1 VTDLRV
7 FCILVSSWILQIKEL
22 LCYVNLECY
31 NEHLRVGRMR
41 IAKRFEQSQY
51 KVTFDNFA
59 VNGFR
64 TEHVLNQVL
73 FDETIKAKIVQAEFV
88 TIDIGGNDV
97 LPAVRLGG
105 DVPGAISK
113 AATNIHIILHTIDQL
128 NPNFKINFN
137 NKKK

>member
-1 VTDLRV
+1 
-7 FCILVSSWILQIKEL
+7 VSSWILQIKEL
-22 LCYVNLECY
+22 LCYDNFELY
-31 NEHLRVGRMR
+31 NKRTGVGRMR

-51 KVTFDNFA
+51 TVTFYNFA
-59 VNGFR
+59 VNGFK

-73 FDETIKAKIVQAEFV
+73 FDETIKAKIAEAEFV

-105 DVPGAISK
+105 HVPGAISK

-128 NPNFKINFN
+128 NPNVKINFN